1 MKVCIIGAGDGGA
14 IAALQTRRLSSEAQ
28 IDVFNKRKELG
39 CNPCEIP
46 LVLSGIVSKW
56 EDLYRGYR
64 ITPFYEKRNITLH
77 LNTEVTDILRDKKEI
92 IANGEKYDY
101 DKVILALGTT
111 PIIPSLPG
119 LDGRNEFVLSTDMA
133 DGVALGNIIPK
144 YDKAAI
150 VGGGFIGLEI
160 AAALKSR
167 GYPKVYLL
175 ARRDILRAYL
185 DEDMAEMLEAVIKE
199 SGVELILHAR
209 IENIR
214 SRGKGKRVILSERE
228 LEVDFVF
235 FATGAKPNVELA
247 RKAGLKIGETGAI
260 AVNHYLQTSDSDI
273 YAIGDC
279 MENWD
284 VIASSKRR
292 IQLAT
297 NAIRTGYIAGRNA
310 VLNNVISYEG
320 TAMPFVTKV
329 FGHQIGA
336 VGFTE
341 REAKERGVDVTSV
354 RVDTRWLRER
364 FDGKPAHYKLVGDRR
379 TKTLVGGQVMSEE
392 IVSGTIDKLAVAIAV
407 KMPLVKLVQIDS
419 CYSPHV
425 QEDQI
430 AVPIQ
435 RLIDELS

>member
-1 MKVCIIGAGDGGA
+1 MKVCIIGAGDAGA
-14 IAALQTRRLSSEAQ
+14 IAALQIRRLDSKSE
-28 IDVFNKRKELG
+28 IDVFSKRAELG
-39 CNPCEIP
+39 CPPCEIP
-46 LVLSGIVSKW
+46 LVLSGTVVHW
-56 EDLYRGYR
+56 EELVRGLR
-64 ITPFYEKRNITLH
+64 TKAFYEKRSINVH
-77 LNTEVTDILRDKKEI
+77 LNTEITEVFRKEKYVV
-92 IANGEKYDY
+92 ANGQRYDY
-101 DKVILALGTT
+101 DKLILALGA
-111 PIIPSLPG
+111 IPSLPSFPG

-133 DGVALGNIIPK
+133 DGVALENIIPN
-144 YDKAAI
+144 YNKAAI
-150 VGGGFIGLEI
+150 IGGGFIGLEV

-167 GYPKVYLL
+167 GYGKVYLL

-185 DEDMAEMLEAVIKE
+185 DKDMAEKLENVIRE
-199 SGVELILHAR
+199 NGVELILPAK
-209 IENIR
+209 IESIR
-214 SRGKGKRVILSERE
+214 SRRDGKRVVLSDRE
-228 LEVDFVF
+228 LQVGFVF
-235 FATGAKPNVELA
+235 FATGAEPNIELA

-284 VIASSKRR
+284 VIIGSKRR

-310 VLNNVISYEG
+310 VLNNAISYEG

-336 VGFTE
+336 VGLTE
-341 REAKERGVDVTSV
+341 REAKERGVDVASV
-354 RVDTRWLRER
+354 RVDTPWLRQR
-364 FDGKPAHYKLVGDRR
+364 FDGKPAYYKLVGDRS

-392 IVSGTIDKLAVAIAV
+392 IVSGTIDKLAVAIAA
-407 KMPLVKLVQIDS
+407 KMPLAKLVQIDS

-425 QEDQI
+425 QEDQV